1 MVMSLLLL
9 VRYRIRYSSRTICY
23 RNKRFCPGLCLKTT
37 LHGGYSNLTSVYT
50 KQCEWAEQN
59 GYENNGPLYEV
70 YITDPT
76 QTSNEDDLV
85 TEIYYPVKKK

>member
-1 MVMSLLLL
+1 M
-9 VRYRIRYSSRTICY
+9 
-23 RNKRFCPGLCLKTT
+23 N
-37 LHGGYSNLTSVYT
+37 
-50 KQCEWAEQN
+50 EN

-85 TEIYYPVKKK
+85 TEIYYPVKKKYQQYLKKIVLKI

>member
-1 MVMSLLLL
+1 MFMLQMEQGKQALLIFFLWRYLKKIALL
-9 VRYRIRYSSRTICY
+9 VQKILSINPDEVVTDTNVVLVEQHDDAIAILNKYHSSD
-23 RNKRFCPGLCLKTT
+23 
-37 LHGGYSNLTSVYT
+37 S
-50 KQCEWAEQN
+50 
-59 GYENNGPLYEV
+59 